1 MSSLARIAAM
11 SILLFAVG
19 VGLGLVD
26 AGTVDAQPGN
36 GGQRLT
42 PRPGAQLV
50 LEIDRPASEGGP
62 VRSAATARGRWCST
76 AALRRDHAGGGPR
89 ARALG
94 AGMTY

>member
-50 LEIDRPASEGGP
+50 LEIDRPASERGP
-62 VRSAATARGRWCST
+62 VRSAQPLHAEDG
-76 AALRRDHAGGGPR
+76 AAQQLYDEIMREADHA
-89 ARALG
+89 LG
-94 AGMTY
+94 R